1 MIQNVSLYL
10 IVEEYM
16 HINKNIAIIAAIVCL
31 SMVTACFEKV
41 PVKELSL
48 AKNAITEAESVK
60 ADYYAKDEYAVAKDL
75 LLKAHDNVKNEEYD
89 KAKQNAIESQKKAKE
104 AYDKALPLLAKDTL
118 DIATQSLKAADDA
131 YASVLAKEDYAKASE
146 MLQEANKQ
154 YESKNYLAAYKAALD
169 ADMYAKNARNV
180 AMNQKETLADSIKEV
195 NIVIAQAEGYGAA
208 QYAPEKLALAKE
220 HSAIARTAYDAGELK
235 KGFSA
240 IEVAKLNA
248 DDAYFAALKATAAKK
263 IEDAQ
268 SAIEAAKGTE
278 AAKTSPNDI
287 KAAEE
292 SLAQAKSLFNDAKYK
307 ESMIASG
314 QAISIAQGVSSK
326 KAIAVTPVIEQGK
339 EGVVVKEEQKEAIQK
354 KVEEETEY
362 TIYKVK
368 YNPAKRDCLWR
379 IAEKFY
385 SDGFK
390 WNIIYDANRDI
401 VKNPHLI
408 KPGWMLKIPKGA
420 TKLQEPSKKD
430 DANQAIRKEDEPPST
445 ELKMK
450 TE

>member
-1 MIQNVSLYL
+1 
-10 IVEEYM
+10 M
-16 HINKNIAIIAAIVCL
+16 HVNKNIAVIAVIVCL

-60 ADYYAKDEYAVAKDL
+60 ADYYAKDEYAQAKDL

-89 KAKQNAIESQKKAKE
+89 KAKQNAIDSQKKARE
-104 AYDKALPLLAKDTL
+104 AYNKALPLLAKDTR

-131 YASVLAKEDYAKASE
+131 YASVLAKDDYVKASD
-146 MLQEANKQ
+146 MLQEANRQ
-154 YESKNYLAAYKAALD
+154 YENKNYLVSYKVALE
-169 ADMYAKNARNV
+169 ADIYAKNARNV

-195 NIVIAQAEGYGAA
+195 NIVIEQAEGYGAA
-208 QYAPEKLALAKE
+208 QYAPEKLALAQE
-220 HSAIARTAYDAGELK
+220 YSATARAAYDAGQLK

-248 DDAYFAALKATAAKK
+248 DDAYFTALKATAAKK
-263 IEDAQ
+263 IEEAQ
-268 SAIEAAKGTE
+268 AAINTAKGSE

-292 SLAQAKSLFNDAKYK
+292 SLEQAKSLFTDAKYK
-307 ESMIASG
+307 ESMIACG

-326 KAIAVTPVIEQGK
+326 KAVAVTPVIEQGNQ
-339 EGVVVKEEQKEAIQK
+339 GVVIKEDQNEAIQK
-354 KVEEETEY
+354 KVDEETEY
-362 TIYKVK
+362 MIYKVK
-368 YNPAKRDCLWR
+368 YTPAKRDCLWR

-385 SDGFK
+385 NDGFK
-390 WNIIYDANRDI
+390 WKLIYDANRDK
-401 VKNPHLI
+401 VKNPDLI
-408 KPGWMLKIPKGA
+408 KPGWTLKIPKAA
-420 TKLQEPSKKD
+420 TKVTQPTKDENKETVIQE
-430 DANQAIRKEDEPPST
+430 NEPPAT

>member
-1 MIQNVSLYL
+1 
-10 IVEEYM
+10 M
-16 HINKNIAIIAAIVCL
+16 HINKNIVVMAVIVCL

-118 DIATQSLKAADDA
+118 DIATQSLKTADDA

-154 YESKNYLAAYKAALD
+154 YENKNYLATYKAALD

-248 DDAYFAALKATAAKK
+248 DDAYFTSLKATASKK
-263 IEDAQ
+263 IEEAQ
-268 SAIEAAKGTE
+268 TAIEAVKGSE

-326 KAIAVTPVIEQGK
+326 KAVAIAPVIEPT
-339 EGVVVKEEQKEAIQK
+339 VKEEPEKVQQQAVVEKKGEEKSIEKEALQK
-354 KVEEETEY
+354 KVEEQTEY
-362 TIYKVK
+362 TFYKVK

>member
-1 MIQNVSLYL
+1 MI
-10 IVEEYM
+10 
-16 HINKNIAIIAAIVCL
+16 
-31 SMVTACFEKV
+31 TACFEKV

-60 ADYYAKDEYAVAKDL
+60 ADYYAKDEYTAAKDL

-89 KAKQNAIESQKKAKE
+89 KAKQNAQESQKKAKE

-131 YASVLAKEDYAKASE
+131 YASVLAKEDYTKAAD

-154 YESKNYLAAYKAALD
+154 YENKNYLAAYKAALD
-169 ADMYAKNARNV
+169 ADLYAKNARNV

-195 NIVIAQAEGYGAA
+195 NIVIAQAESYGAA

-220 HSAIARTAYDAGELK
+220 HSQIARSAYEAGELK

-248 DDAYFAALKATAAKK
+248 DDAYFTSLKATAAKK
-263 IEDAQ
+263 IEEAQAAIDAAKG
-268 SAIEAAKGTE
+268 SEAAKL
-278 AAKTSPNDI
+278 SPNDI

-292 SLAQAKSLFNDAKYK
+292 SLAQAKSLFNDGKYK

-314 QAISIAQGVSSK
+314 QAINIAQGVSSK
-326 KAIAVTPVIEQGK
+326 KAVAVAPIVEQQGK
-339 EGVVVKEEQKEAIQK
+339 EGVAVKEEQKEAIQK

-362 TIYKVK
+362 TLYKVK

-385 SDGFK
+385 NDGFK
-390 WNIIYDANRDI
+390 WKVIYDANRDI
-401 VKNPHLI
+401 VKNPDLI
-408 KPGWMLKIPKGA
+408 KPGWILKIPKAA
-420 TKLQEPSKKD
+420 TKLTQPVNPVKEKNT
-430 DANQAIRKEDEPPST
+430 DAIKENEPPAT

>member
-1 MIQNVSLYL
+1 MK
-10 IVEEYM
+10 
-16 HINKNIAIIAAIVCL
+16 INKIIAVVLVIGVAML
-31 SMVTACFEKV
+31 TACFEKV

-48 AKNAITEAESVK
+48 AKNAISEAESVK
-60 ADYYAKDEYAVAKDL
+60 ADYYAKDEYLLSKDL

-89 KAKQNAIESQKKAKE
+89 KAKQNALDSQKKAKE

-118 DIATQSLKAADDA
+118 DVATQSLQAADDA
-131 YASVLAKEDYAKASE
+131 YAAVLAKEDYAKAND
-146 MLQEANKQ
+146 MLQEAGKQ
-154 YESKNYLAAYKAALD
+154 YENKNYLATYKAALD

-195 NIVIAQAEGYGAA
+195 NIVIAQAESYGAT

-220 HSAIARTAYDAGELK
+220 HSQVARMAYETGELK

-240 IEVAKLNA
+240 VEVAKLNA
-248 DDAYFAALKATAAKK
+248 DDAYFISLKATAAKK
-263 IEDAQ
+263 IEEAQ
-268 SAIEAAKGTE
+268 TAIQTAKGSQ
-278 AAKTSPNDI
+278 AAQLSSSDI

-292 SLAQAKSLFNDAKYK
+292 SLEQAKTLFNDAKYK
-307 ESMIASG
+307 ESMIAAG

-326 KAIAVTPVIEQGK
+326 KAVAIAPVIEQQAK
-339 EGVVVKEEQKEAIQK
+339 ETAVVKEEPKEALQK
-354 KVEEETEY
+354 KVEEETDY
-362 TIYKVK
+362 TLYKVK

-385 SDGFK
+385 NDGFK
-390 WNIIYDANRDI
+390 WKVIFETNRDI
-401 VKNPHLI
+401 VKNPDLI
-408 KPGWMLKIPKGA
+408 KPGWMLKIPKTA
-420 TKLQEPSKKD
+420 TKITQPVKPVKD
-430 DANQAIRKEDEPPST
+430 EGKQAVIKEKEPPAT

>member
-1 MIQNVSLYL
+1 
-10 IVEEYM
+10 M
-16 HINKNIAIIAAIVCL
+16 HINKNVAVLAAIVCL
-31 SMVTACFEKV
+31 SMITACFEKV

-60 ADYYAKDEYAVAKDL
+60 ADYYAKDEYTAAKDL

-89 KAKQNAIESQKKAKE
+89 KAKQNAQESQKKAKE

-131 YASVLAKEDYAKASE
+131 YASVLAKEDYTKAAD

-154 YESKNYLAAYKAALD
+154 YENKNYLAAYKAALD
-169 ADMYAKNARNV
+169 ADLYAKNARNV

-195 NIVIAQAEGYGAA
+195 NIVIAQAESYGAA

-220 HSAIARTAYDAGELK
+220 HSQIARSAYEAGELK

-248 DDAYFAALKATAAKK
+248 DDAYFVSLKATAAKK
-263 IEDAQ
+263 IEEAQAAIDAAKG
-268 SAIEAAKGTE
+268 SEAAKL
-278 AAKTSPNDI
+278 SPNDI

-292 SLAQAKSLFNDAKYK
+292 SLVQAKSLFNDGKYK

-314 QAISIAQGVSSK
+314 QAINIAQGVSSK
-326 KAIAVTPVIEQGK
+326 KAVAVAPIVEQQGK
-339 EGVVVKEEQKEAIQK
+339 EGVAVKKEGAVKEEEKEAIQK

-362 TIYKVK
+362 TLYKVK

-385 SDGFK
+385 NDGFK
-390 WNIIYDANRDI
+390 WKVIYDANRDI
-401 VKNPHLI
+401 VKNPDLI
-408 KPGWMLKIPKGA
+408 KPGWILKIPKAA
-420 TKLQEPSKKD
+420 TKLTQPVNPVKEKNT
-430 DANQAIRKEDEPPST
+430 DAIKENEPPAT

>member
-1 MIQNVSLYL
+1 
-10 IVEEYM
+10 M
-16 HINKNIAIIAAIVCL
+16 HINKNVAVLAAIVCL
-31 SMVTACFEKV
+31 SMITACFEKV

-60 ADYYAKDEYAVAKDL
+60 ADYYAKDEYTAAKDL

-89 KAKQNAIESQKKAKE
+89 KAKQNAQESQKKAKE

-131 YASVLAKEDYAKASE
+131 YASVLAKEDYAKAGD

-154 YESKNYLAAYKAALD
+154 YENKNYLAAYKAALD
-169 ADMYAKNARNV
+169 ADLYAKNARNV

-195 NIVIAQAEGYGAA
+195 NIVIAQAESYGAA

-220 HSAIARTAYDAGELK
+220 HSQIARSAYEAGELK

-248 DDAYFAALKATAAKK
+248 DDAYFVSLKATAAKK
-263 IEDAQ
+263 IEEAQAAIDAAKG
-268 SAIEAAKGTE
+268 SEAAKL
-278 AAKTSPNDI
+278 SPNDI

-292 SLAQAKSLFNDAKYK
+292 SLAQAKSLFNDGKYK

-314 QAISIAQGVSSK
+314 QAITIAQGVSSK
-326 KAIAVTPVIEQGK
+326 KAVAVAPIVEQQGK
-339 EGVVVKEEQKEAIQK
+339 EGVAVKEEQKEAIQK

-362 TIYKVK
+362 TLYKVK

-385 SDGFK
+385 NDGFK
-390 WNIIYDANRDI
+390 WKVIYDANRDI
-401 VKNPHLI
+401 VKNPDLI
-408 KPGWMLKIPKGA
+408 KPGWILKIPKAA
-420 TKLQEPSKKD
+420 TKLTQPVNPVKEKNT
-430 DANQAIRKEDEPPST
+430 DAIKENEPPAT

>member
-1 MIQNVSLYL
+1 
-10 IVEEYM
+10 M
-16 HINKNIAIIAAIVCL
+16 HINKNVAVLAAIVCL
-31 SMVTACFEKV
+31 SMITACFEKV

-60 ADYYAKDEYAVAKDL
+60 ADYYAKDEYTAAKDL

-118 DIATQSLKAADDA
+118 DIATQSLKAADDT
-131 YASVLAKEDYAKASE
+131 YASVLAKEDYAKAGD

-154 YESKNYLAAYKAALD
+154 YENKNYLAAYKAALD
-169 ADMYAKNARNV
+169 ADLYAKNARNV

-195 NIVIAQAEGYGAA
+195 NIVIAQAESYGAA

-220 HSAIARTAYDAGELK
+220 HSQIARSAYEAGELK

-248 DDAYFAALKATAAKK
+248 DDAYFVSLKATAAKK
-263 IEDAQ
+263 IEEAQAAIDAAKG
-268 SAIEAAKGTE
+268 SEAAKL
-278 AAKTSPNDI
+278 SPNDI

-292 SLAQAKSLFNDAKYK
+292 SLAQAKSLFNDGKYK

-314 QAISIAQGVSSK
+314 QAINIAQGVSSK
-326 KAIAVTPVIEQGK
+326 KAVAVAPIVEQQGK
-339 EGVVVKEEQKEAIQK
+339 EGVAIKEEQKEAIQK

-362 TIYKVK
+362 TLYKVK

-385 SDGFK
+385 NDGFK
-390 WNIIYDANRDI
+390 WNVIYDANRDK
-401 VKNPHLI
+401 VKNPDLI
-408 KPGWMLKIPKGA
+408 KPGWILKIPKAA
-420 TKLQEPSKKD
+420 TKLTQPVNPVKEE
-430 DANQAIRKEDEPPST
+430 NTEAIKENEPPAT

>member
-1 MIQNVSLYL
+1 
-10 IVEEYM
+10 M
-16 HINKNIAIIAAIVCL
+16 HINKNVAVLAAIVCL
-31 SMVTACFEKV
+31 SMITACFEKV

-60 ADYYAKDEYAVAKDL
+60 ADYYAKDEYTAAKDL

-89 KAKQNAIESQKKAKE
+89 KAKQNAQESQKKAKE

-131 YASVLAKEDYAKASE
+131 YASVLAKEDYAKAGD

-154 YESKNYLAAYKAALD
+154 YENKNYLAAYKAALD
-169 ADMYAKNARNV
+169 ADLYAKNARNV

-195 NIVIAQAEGYGAA
+195 NIVIAQAESYGAA

-220 HSAIARTAYDAGELK
+220 HSQIAHSAYEAGELK

-248 DDAYFAALKATAAKK
+248 DDAYFISLKATAAKK
-263 IEDAQ
+263 IEEAQAAIDAAKG
-268 SAIEAAKGTE
+268 SEAAKL
-278 AAKTSPNDI
+278 SPNDI

-292 SLAQAKSLFNDAKYK
+292 SLAQAKSLFNDGKYK

-314 QAISIAQGVSSK
+314 QAITIAQGVSSK
-326 KAIAVTPVIEQGK
+326 KAVAVAPIVEQQGK
-339 EGVVVKEEQKEAIQK
+339 EGVAVKEEQKEAIQK

-362 TIYKVK
+362 TLYKVK

-385 SDGFK
+385 NDGFK
-390 WNIIYDANRDI
+390 WKVIYDANRDT
-401 VKNPHLI
+401 VKNPDLI
-408 KPGWMLKIPKGA
+408 KPGWILKIPKAA
-420 TKLQEPSKKD
+420 TNLTQPVNPVKEE
-430 DANQAIRKEDEPPST
+430 NTEAIKENEPPAT

>member
-1 MIQNVSLYL
+1 
-10 IVEEYM
+10 M
-16 HINKNIAIIAAIVCL
+16 HVNKNVVVLAVVVCL
-31 SMVTACFEKV
+31 SMITACFEKV

-60 ADYYAKDEYAVAKDL
+60 ADHYAKDEYTAAKDL

-89 KAKQNAIESQKKAKE
+89 KAKQNAIDSQKKAKE

-118 DIATQSLKAADDA
+118 DIAAQSLQAADDA
-131 YASVLAKEDYAKASE
+131 YASVLAKEDYAKASD

-154 YESKNYLAAYKAALD
+154 YENKNYLAAYKAALD
-169 ADMYAKNARNV
+169 ADVYAKNARNV

-220 HSAIARTAYDAGELK
+220 HSQVARSAYDAGELK

-240 IEVAKLNA
+240 IEVAELNA
-248 DDAYFAALKATAAKK
+248 DDAYFVSLKATAARK
-263 IEDAQ
+263 IEEAQAAIDAAKG
-268 SAIEAAKGTE
+268 SEAAKL
-278 AAKTSPNDI
+278 SPNDI

-326 KAIAVTPVIEQGK
+326 KAVAVAPVPVTEEQGK
-339 EGVVVKEEQKEAIQK
+339 EGVGVKEEQKEAIQK

-362 TIYKVK
+362 TLYKVK

-385 SDGFK
+385 NDGFK
-390 WNIIYDANRDI
+390 WKVIYEANRDK
-401 VKNPHLI
+401 VKNPNLI
-408 KPGWMLKIPKGA
+408 KPGWTLKIPKAA
-420 TKLQEPSKKD
+420 TKLTQPVQEENKE
-430 DANQAIRKEDEPPST
+430 AIKEDEPPAT

>member
-1 MIQNVSLYL
+1 
-10 IVEEYM
+10 M
-16 HINKNIAIIAAIVCL
+16 HINKNVAVLAAIVCL
-31 SMVTACFEKV
+31 SMITACFEKV

-60 ADYYAKDEYAVAKDL
+60 ADYYAKDEYTAAKDL

-89 KAKQNAIESQKKAKE
+89 KAKQNAQESQKKAKE

-131 YASVLAKEDYAKASE
+131 YASVLAKEDYAKAGD

-154 YESKNYLAAYKAALD
+154 YENKNYLAAYKAALD
-169 ADMYAKNARNV
+169 ADLYAKNARNV

-195 NIVIAQAEGYGAA
+195 NIVIAQAESYGAA

-220 HSAIARTAYDAGELK
+220 HSQIARSAYEAGELK

-248 DDAYFAALKATAAKK
+248 DDAYFISLKATAAKK
-263 IEDAQ
+263 IEEAQAAIDAAKG
-268 SAIEAAKGTE
+268 SEAAKL
-278 AAKTSPNDI
+278 SPNDI

-292 SLAQAKSLFNDAKYK
+292 SLVQAKSLFNDGKYK

-314 QAISIAQGVSSK
+314 QAINIAQGVSSK
-326 KAIAVTPVIEQGK
+326 KAVAVAPIVEQQGK
-339 EGVVVKEEQKEAIQK
+339 EGVAVKEEQKEAIQK

-362 TIYKVK
+362 TLYKVK

-385 SDGFK
+385 NDGFK
-390 WNIIYDANRDI
+390 WNVIYDANRDK
-401 VKNPHLI
+401 VKNPNLI
-408 KPGWMLKIPKGA
+408 KPGWILKIPKAA
-420 TKLQEPSKKD
+420 TKLTQPVNPVKEE
-430 DANQAIRKEDEPPST
+430 NTEAIKENEPPAT

>member
-1 MIQNVSLYL
+1 
-10 IVEEYM
+10 M
-16 HINKNIAIIAAIVCL
+16 HINKKIAVIAVIVCL

-60 ADYYAKDEYAVAKDL
+60 ADYYAKDEYVQAKDL

-118 DIATQSLKAADDA
+118 DIATQSLQAADDA
-131 YASVLAKEDYAKASE
+131 YAQVLAKEDYAKASD

-154 YESKNYLAAYKAALD
+154 YENKNYMVAYKTALD

-208 QYAPEKLALAKE
+208 QYAPEKLSLAKE

-248 DDAYFAALKATAAKK
+248 DDAYFASLKATAAKK
-263 IEDAQ
+263 IEEAQ
-268 SAIEAAKGTE
+268 AAINAAKGSD

-292 SLAQAKSLFNDAKYK
+292 SLQQAKSLFNDAKYK

-326 KAIAVTPVIEQGK
+326 KTVAVTPVIEQGT
-339 EGVVVKEEQKEAIQK
+339 ESVVAKEEQKEAIQK

-362 TIYKVK
+362 TLYKVV

-385 SDGFK
+385 NDGFK
-390 WNIIYDANRDI
+390 WKVIYDANRDK
-401 VKNPHLI
+401 VKNPDLI
-408 KPGWMLKIPKGA
+408 KPGWTLKIPKAA
-420 TKLQEPSKKD
+420 TKVTQPVKEENKE
-430 DANQAIRKEDEPPST
+430 AAIKENEPPAT

>member
-1 MIQNVSLYL
+1 
-10 IVEEYM
+10 M
-16 HINKNIAIIAAIVCL
+16 HVNKNVVVLAVVVCL
-31 SMVTACFEKV
+31 SMITACFEKV

-60 ADYYAKDEYAVAKDL
+60 ADHYAKDEYTAAKDL

-89 KAKQNAIESQKKAKE
+89 KAKQNAIDSQKKAKE

-118 DIATQSLKAADDA
+118 DIAAQSLQAADDA
-131 YASVLAKEDYAKASE
+131 YASVLAKEDYAKASD

-154 YESKNYLAAYKAALD
+154 YENKNYLAAYKAALD
-169 ADMYAKNARNV
+169 ADVYAKNARNV

-220 HSAIARTAYDAGELK
+220 HSQVARSAYDAGELK

-248 DDAYFAALKATAAKK
+248 DDAYFVSLKATAARK
-263 IEDAQ
+263 IEEAQAAIDAAKG
-268 SAIEAAKGTE
+268 SEAAKL
-278 AAKTSPNDI
+278 SPNDI

-326 KAIAVTPVIEQGK
+326 KAVAVAPVPVTEEQGK
-339 EGVVVKEEQKEAIQK
+339 EGVGVKEEQKEAIQK

-362 TIYKVK
+362 TLYKVK

-385 SDGFK
+385 NDGFK
-390 WNIIYDANRDI
+390 WKVIYEANRDK
-401 VKNPHLI
+401 VKNPNLI
-408 KPGWMLKIPKGA
+408 KPGWTLKIPKAA
-420 TKLQEPSKKD
+420 TKLTQPVQEENKE
-430 DANQAIRKEDEPPST
+430 AIKEDEPPAT

>member
-1 MIQNVSLYL
+1 
-10 IVEEYM
+10 M
-16 HINKNIAIIAAIVCL
+16 HINKNVAVLAAIVCL
-31 SMVTACFEKV
+31 SMITACFEKV

-60 ADYYAKDEYAVAKDL
+60 ADYYAKDEYTAAKDL

-89 KAKQNAIESQKKAKE
+89 KAKQNAQESQKKAKE

-131 YASVLAKEDYAKASE
+131 YASVLAKEDYAKAGD

-154 YESKNYLAAYKAALD
+154 YENKNYLAAYKAALD
-169 ADMYAKNARNV
+169 ADLYAKNARNV

-195 NIVIAQAEGYGAA
+195 NIVIAQAESYGAA

-220 HSAIARTAYDAGELK
+220 HSQIARSAYEAGELK

-248 DDAYFAALKATAAKK
+248 DDAYFISLKATAAKK
-263 IEDAQ
+263 IEEAQAAIDAAKG
-268 SAIEAAKGTE
+268 SEAAKL
-278 AAKTSPNDI
+278 SPNDI

-292 SLAQAKSLFNDAKYK
+292 SLVQAKSLFNDGKYK

-314 QAISIAQGVSSK
+314 QAINIAQGVSSK
-326 KAIAVTPVIEQGK
+326 KAVAVAPIVEQQGK
-339 EGVVVKEEQKEAIQK
+339 EGVAVKEEQKEAIQK

-362 TIYKVK
+362 TLYKVK

-385 SDGFK
+385 NDGFK
-390 WNIIYDANRDI
+390 WNVIYDANRDK
-401 VKNPHLI
+401 VKNPDLI
-408 KPGWMLKIPKGA
+408 KPGWILKIPKAA
-420 TKLQEPSKKD
+420 TKLTQPVNPVKEE
-430 DANQAIRKEDEPPST
+430 NTEAIKENEPPAT

>member
-1 MIQNVSLYL
+1 
-10 IVEEYM
+10 M
-16 HINKNIAIIAAIVCL
+16 HINKNVAVLAAIVCL
-31 SMVTACFEKV
+31 SMITACFEKV

-60 ADYYAKDEYAVAKDL
+60 ADYYAKDEYTAAKDL

-89 KAKQNAIESQKKAKE
+89 KAKQNAQESQKKAKE

-131 YASVLAKEDYAKASE
+131 YASVLAKEDYTKAAD

-154 YESKNYLAAYKAALD
+154 YENKNYLAAYKAALD
-169 ADMYAKNARNV
+169 ADLYAKNARNV

-195 NIVIAQAEGYGAA
+195 NIVIAQAESYGAA

-220 HSAIARTAYDAGELK
+220 HSQIARSAYEAGELK

-248 DDAYFAALKATAAKK
+248 DDAYFVSLKATAAKK
-263 IEDAQ
+263 IEEAQAAIDAAKG
-268 SAIEAAKGTE
+268 SEAAKL
-278 AAKTSPNDI
+278 SPNDI

-292 SLAQAKSLFNDAKYK
+292 SLAQAKSLFNDGKYK

-314 QAISIAQGVSSK
+314 QAINIAQGVSSK
-326 KAIAVTPVIEQGK
+326 KAVAVAPIVEQQGK
-339 EGVVVKEEQKEAIQK
+339 EGVAVKKEGAVKEEEKEAIQK

-362 TIYKVK
+362 TLYKVK

-385 SDGFK
+385 NDGFK
-390 WNIIYDANRDI
+390 WKVIYDANRDI
-401 VKNPHLI
+401 VKNPDLI
-408 KPGWMLKIPKGA
+408 KPGWILKIPKAA
-420 TKLQEPSKKD
+420 TKLTQPVNPVKEKNT
-430 DANQAIRKEDEPPST
+430 DAIKENEPPAT

>member
-1 MIQNVSLYL
+1 
-10 IVEEYM
+10 M
-16 HINKNIAIIAAIVCL
+16 HINKNVAVLAAIVCL
-31 SMVTACFEKV
+31 SMITACFEKV

-60 ADYYAKDEYAVAKDL
+60 ADYYAKDEYTAAKDL

-89 KAKQNAIESQKKAKE
+89 KAKQNAQESQKKAKE

-131 YASVLAKEDYAKASE
+131 YASVLAKEDYTKAAD

-154 YESKNYLAAYKAALD
+154 YENKNYLAAYKAALD
-169 ADMYAKNARNV
+169 ADLYAKNARNV

-195 NIVIAQAEGYGAA
+195 NIVIAQAESYGAA

-220 HSAIARTAYDAGELK
+220 HSQIARSAYEAGELK

-248 DDAYFAALKATAAKK
+248 DDAYFTSLKATAAKK
-263 IEDAQ
+263 IEEAQAAIDAAKG
-268 SAIEAAKGTE
+268 SEAAKL
-278 AAKTSPNDI
+278 SPNDI

-292 SLAQAKSLFNDAKYK
+292 SLVQAKSLFNDGKYK

-314 QAISIAQGVSSK
+314 QAINIAQGVSSK
-326 KAIAVTPVIEQGK
+326 KAVAVAPIVEQQGK
-339 EGVVVKEEQKEAIQK
+339 EGVAVKEEQKEAIQK

-362 TIYKVK
+362 TLYKVK

-385 SDGFK
+385 NDGFK
-390 WNIIYDANRDI
+390 WKVIYDANRDI
-401 VKNPHLI
+401 VKNPNLI
-408 KPGWMLKIPKGA
+408 KPGWILKIPKAA
-420 TKLQEPSKKD
+420 TKLTQPVKEE
-430 DANQAIRKEDEPPST
+430 NTEAIKENEPPAT

>member
-1 MIQNVSLYL
+1 
-10 IVEEYM
+10 M
-16 HINKNIAIIAAIVCL
+16 HVNKNFAVIAVIVCL

-60 ADYYAKDEYAVAKDL
+60 ADYYAKDEYAQAKDL

-89 KAKQNAIESQKKAKE
+89 KAKQNAIDSQEKARE
-104 AYDKALPLLAKDTL
+104 AYNKALPLLAKDTL

-131 YASVLAKEDYAKASE
+131 YASVLAKEDYVKASD

-154 YESKNYLAAYKAALD
+154 YENKNYLATYKAALE
-169 ADMYAKNARNV
+169 ADMCAKNARNV

-195 NIVIAQAEGYGAA
+195 NIVIAQAESYGAA
-208 QYAPEKLALAKE
+208 QYAPEKLAVAQE
-220 HSAIARTAYDAGELK
+220 YSATARTAYDAGQLK
-235 KGFSA
+235 EGFSA

-248 DDAYFAALKATAAKK
+248 DDAYFTALKATAAKK
-263 IEDAQ
+263 IEEAQ
-268 SAIEAAKGTE
+268 AAINTAKGSE

-292 SLAQAKSLFNDAKYK
+292 SLAQAKSLFTDAKYK

-326 KAIAVTPVIEQGK
+326 KAVAVTPVIEQSSQ
-339 EGVVVKEEQKEAIQK
+339 GVVVKEDQKEAIQK
-354 KVEEETEY
+354 KVDEETEY
-362 TIYKVK
+362 IIYKVK
-368 YNPAKRDCLWR
+368 YTPAKRDCLWR

-385 SDGFK
+385 NDGFK
-390 WNIIYDANRDI
+390 WKLIYDANRDK
-401 VKNPHLI
+401 VKNPDLI
-408 KPGWMLKIPKGA
+408 KPGWMLKIPKAA
-420 TKLQEPSKKD
+420 TKVTQPV
-430 DANQAIRKEDEPPST
+430 EDENKETVIKENEPPAT

>member
-1 MIQNVSLYL
+1 
-10 IVEEYM
+10 M
-16 HINKNIAIIAAIVCL
+16 HINKNVAVVVAIVCL
-31 SMVTACFEKV
+31 SMITACFEKV

-60 ADYYAKDEYAVAKDL
+60 ADYYAKDEYTAAKDL

-89 KAKQNAIESQKKAKE
+89 KAKQNAQESQKKAKE

-118 DIATQSLKAADDA
+118 DIATQSLQSADDA
-131 YASVLAKEDYAKASE
+131 YASVLAKEDYAKAGD

-154 YESKNYLAAYKAALD
+154 YENKNYLAAYKAALD
-169 ADMYAKNARNV
+169 ADLYAKNARNV

-195 NIVIAQAEGYGAA
+195 NIVIAQAESYGAA

-220 HSAIARTAYDAGELK
+220 HSQIARSAYEAGELK

-248 DDAYFAALKATAAKK
+248 DDAYFVSLKATAAKK
-263 IEDAQ
+263 IEEAQAAIDAAKG
-268 SAIEAAKGTE
+268 SEAAKL
-278 AAKTSPNDI
+278 SPNDI

-292 SLAQAKSLFNDAKYK
+292 SLAQAKSLFNDGKYK

-314 QAISIAQGVSSK
+314 QAITIAQGVSSK
-326 KAIAVTPVIEQGK
+326 KAVAVAPIIEQQGK
-339 EGVVVKEEQKEAIQK
+339 EGVAVKEEQKEAIQK

-362 TIYKVK
+362 TLYKVK

-385 SDGFK
+385 NDGFK
-390 WNIIYDANRDI
+390 WKVIYDANRDK
-401 VKNPHLI
+401 VKNPDLI
-408 KPGWMLKIPKGA
+408 KPGWTLKIPKAA
-420 TKLQEPSKKD
+420 TKLTQTVKEENKE
-430 DANQAIRKEDEPPST
+430 AIKENEPPAT

>member
-1 MIQNVSLYL
+1 
-10 IVEEYM
+10 M
-16 HINKNIAIIAAIVCL
+16 HINKNVAVLAAIVCL
-31 SMVTACFEKV
+31 SMITACFEKV

-60 ADYYAKDEYAVAKDL
+60 ADYYAKDEYTAAKDL

-89 KAKQNAIESQKKAKE
+89 KAKQNAQESQKKAKE

-131 YASVLAKEDYAKASE
+131 YASVLAKEDYTKAAD

-154 YESKNYLAAYKAALD
+154 YENKNYLAAYKAALD
-169 ADMYAKNARNV
+169 ADLYAKNARNV

-195 NIVIAQAEGYGAA
+195 NIVIAQAESYGAA

-220 HSAIARTAYDAGELK
+220 HSQIARSAYEAGELK

-248 DDAYFAALKATAAKK
+248 DDAYFTSLKATAAKK
-263 IEDAQ
+263 IEEAQAAIDAAKG
-268 SAIEAAKGTE
+268 SEAAKL
-278 AAKTSPNDI
+278 SPNDI

-292 SLAQAKSLFNDAKYK
+292 SLAQAKSLFNDGKYK

-314 QAISIAQGVSSK
+314 QAINIAQGVSSK
-326 KAIAVTPVIEQGK
+326 KAVAVAPIVEQQGK
-339 EGVVVKEEQKEAIQK
+339 EGVAVKKEGAVKEEEKEAIQK

-362 TIYKVK
+362 TLYKVK

-385 SDGFK
+385 NDGFK
-390 WNIIYDANRDI
+390 WKVIYDANRDI
-401 VKNPHLI
+401 VKNPDLI
-408 KPGWMLKIPKGA
+408 KPGWILKIPKAA
-420 TKLQEPSKKD
+420 TKLTQPVNPVKEKNT
-430 DANQAIRKEDEPPST
+430 DAIKENEPPAT

>member
-1 MIQNVSLYL
+1 
-10 IVEEYM
+10 M
-16 HINKNIAIIAAIVCL
+16 HINKNVAVLAAIVCL
-31 SMVTACFEKV
+31 SMITACFEKV

-60 ADYYAKDEYAVAKDL
+60 ADYYAKDEYTAAKDL

-89 KAKQNAIESQKKAKE
+89 KAKQNAQESQKKAKE

-131 YASVLAKEDYAKASE
+131 YASVLAKEDYTKAAD

-154 YESKNYLAAYKAALD
+154 YENKNYLAAYKAALD
-169 ADMYAKNARNV
+169 ADLYAKNARNV

-195 NIVIAQAEGYGAA
+195 NIVIAQAESYGAA

-220 HSAIARTAYDAGELK
+220 HSQIARSAYEAGELK

-248 DDAYFAALKATAAKK
+248 DDAYFTSLKATAAKK
-263 IEDAQ
+263 IEEAQAAIDAAKG
-268 SAIEAAKGTE
+268 SEAAKL
-278 AAKTSPNDI
+278 SPNDI

-292 SLAQAKSLFNDAKYK
+292 SLVQAKSLFNDGKYK

-314 QAISIAQGVSSK
+314 QAINIAQGVSSK
-326 KAIAVTPVIEQGK
+326 KAVAVAPIVEQQGK
-339 EGVVVKEEQKEAIQK
+339 EGVAVKEEQKEAIQK

-362 TIYKVK
+362 TLYKVK

-385 SDGFK
+385 NDGFK
-390 WNIIYDANRDI
+390 WKVIYDANRDI
-401 VKNPHLI
+401 VKNPDLI
-408 KPGWMLKIPKGA
+408 KPGWILKIPKAA
-420 TKLQEPSKKD
+420 TKLTQPVNPVKEKNT
-430 DANQAIRKEDEPPST
+430 DAIKENEPPAT

>member
-1 MIQNVSLYL
+1 
-10 IVEEYM
+10 M
-16 HINKNIAIIAAIVCL
+16 HINKNVAVLAAIVCL
-31 SMVTACFEKV
+31 SMITACFEKV

-60 ADYYAKDEYAVAKDL
+60 ADYYAKDEYTAAKDL

-89 KAKQNAIESQKKAKE
+89 KAKQNAQESQKKAKE

-131 YASVLAKEDYAKASE
+131 YASVLAKEDYTKAAD

-154 YESKNYLAAYKAALD
+154 YENKNYLAAYKAALD
-169 ADMYAKNARNV
+169 ADLYAKNARNV

-195 NIVIAQAEGYGAA
+195 NIVIAQAESYGAA

-220 HSAIARTAYDAGELK
+220 HSQIARSAYEAGELK

-248 DDAYFAALKATAAKK
+248 DDAYFVSLKATAAKK
-263 IEDAQ
+263 IEEAQAAIDAAKG
-268 SAIEAAKGTE
+268 SEAAKL
-278 AAKTSPNDI
+278 SPNDI

-292 SLAQAKSLFNDAKYK
+292 SLAQAKSLFNDGKYK

-314 QAISIAQGVSSK
+314 QAINIAQGVSSK
-326 KAIAVTPVIEQGK
+326 KAVAVAPIVEQQGK
-339 EGVVVKEEQKEAIQK
+339 EGVAVKKEGAVKEEEKEAIQK

-362 TIYKVK
+362 TLYKVK

-385 SDGFK
+385 NDGFK
-390 WNIIYDANRDI
+390 WKVIYDANRDI
-401 VKNPHLI
+401 VKNPNLI
-408 KPGWMLKIPKGA
+408 KPGWILKIPKAA
-420 TKLQEPSKKD
+420 TKLTQPVNPVKEKNT
-430 DANQAIRKEDEPPST
+430 DAIKENEPPAT

>member
-1 MIQNVSLYL
+1 
-10 IVEEYM
+10 M
-16 HINKNIAIIAAIVCL
+16 HINKNVAVVVAIVCL
-31 SMVTACFEKV
+31 SMITACFEKV

-60 ADYYAKDEYAVAKDL
+60 ADYYAKDEYTAAKDL

-89 KAKQNAIESQKKAKE
+89 KAKQNAQESQKKAKE

-118 DIATQSLKAADDA
+118 DIATQSLQSADDA
-131 YASVLAKEDYAKASE
+131 YASVLAKEDYAKAGD

-154 YESKNYLAAYKAALD
+154 YENKNYLAAYKAALD
-169 ADMYAKNARNV
+169 ADLYAKNARNV

-195 NIVIAQAEGYGAA
+195 NIVIAQAESYGAA

-220 HSAIARTAYDAGELK
+220 HSQIARSAYEAGELK

-248 DDAYFAALKATAAKK
+248 DDAYFVSLKATAAKK
-263 IEDAQ
+263 IEEAQ
-268 SAIEAAKGTE
+268 AAIDSAKGSEAAKL
-278 AAKTSPNDI
+278 SPNDI

-292 SLAQAKSLFNDAKYK
+292 SLAQAKSLFNDGKYK

-314 QAISIAQGVSSK
+314 QAINIAQGVSSK
-326 KAIAVTPVIEQGK
+326 KAVAVAPIIEQQGK
-339 EGVVVKEEQKEAIQK
+339 EGVAVKEEQKEAIQK

-362 TIYKVK
+362 TLYKVK

-385 SDGFK
+385 NDGFK
-390 WNIIYDANRDI
+390 WKVIYDANRDK
-401 VKNPHLI
+401 VKNPDLI
-408 KPGWMLKIPKGA
+408 KPGWILKIPKAA
-420 TKLQEPSKKD
+420 TKLTQPVNPVKEE
-430 DANQAIRKEDEPPST
+430 NTEAIKENEPPAT

>member
-1 MIQNVSLYL
+1 
-10 IVEEYM
+10 M
-16 HINKNIAIIAAIVCL
+16 HINKNVAVLAAIVCL
-31 SMVTACFEKV
+31 SMITACFEKV

-60 ADYYAKDEYAVAKDL
+60 ADYYAKDEYTAAKDL

-89 KAKQNAIESQKKAKE
+89 KAKQNAQESQKKAKE

-131 YASVLAKEDYAKASE
+131 YASVLAKEDYTKAAD

-154 YESKNYLAAYKAALD
+154 YENKNYLAAYKAALD
-169 ADMYAKNARNV
+169 ADLYAKNARNV

-195 NIVIAQAEGYGAA
+195 NIVIAQAESYGAA

-220 HSAIARTAYDAGELK
+220 HSQIARSAYEAGELK

-248 DDAYFAALKATAAKK
+248 DDAYFVSLKATAAKK
-263 IEDAQ
+263 IEEAQAAIDAAKG
-268 SAIEAAKGTE
+268 SEAAKL
-278 AAKTSPNDI
+278 SPNDI

-292 SLAQAKSLFNDAKYK
+292 SLAQAKSLFNDGKYK

-314 QAISIAQGVSSK
+314 QAINIAQGVSSK
-326 KAIAVTPVIEQGK
+326 KAVAVAPIVEQQGK
-339 EGVVVKEEQKEAIQK
+339 EGVAVKEEQKEAIQK

-362 TIYKVK
+362 TLYKVK

-385 SDGFK
+385 NDGFK
-390 WNIIYDANRDI
+390 WKVIYDANRDI
-401 VKNPHLI
+401 VKNPDLI
-408 KPGWMLKIPKGA
+408 KPGWILKIPKAA
-420 TKLQEPSKKD
+420 TKLTQPVNPVKEKNT
-430 DANQAIRKEDEPPST
+430 DAIKENEPPAT

>member
-1 MIQNVSLYL
+1 MRIHKNVA
-10 IVEEYM
+10 V
-16 HINKNIAIIAAIVCL
+16 IAVVVWI
-31 SMVTACFEKV
+31 SMLVACFEKV

-48 AKNAITEAESVK
+48 AKNAISEAESVK
-60 ADYYAKDEYAVAKDL
+60 ADYYAKEEYVAARDL

-89 KAKQNAIESQKKAKE
+89 KAKQNAMDAQKKAKE

-118 DIATQSLKAADDA
+118 NVATESLQAADDA
-131 YASVLAKEDYAKASE
+131 YASVLAKEDYTKAAE
-146 MLQEANKQ
+146 ALNEANKQ
-154 YESKNYLAAYKAALD
+154 YENKNYLATYKAALD

-208 QYAPEKLALAKE
+208 QNAPEKLALAKE
-220 HSAIARTAYDAGELK
+220 HAQIARTAYDAGQLK

-248 DDAYFAALKATAAKK
+248 DDAYFISLKASAAKK
-263 IEDAQ
+263 IEEAQ
-268 SAIEAAKGTE
+268 AAIDAAKSSD
-278 AAKTSPNDI
+278 ASKLSPNDI

-326 KAIAVTPVIEQGK
+326 KAVVVAPVIEQSK
-339 EGVVVKEEQKEAIQK
+339 EGAVVKEKEEAKKALQK

-362 TIYKVK
+362 TLYKVK

-379 IAEKFY
+379 IAQQFY
-385 SDGFK
+385 NDGFRWK
-390 WNIIYDANRDI
+390 DIFEANRDI
-401 VKNPHLI
+401 VKNPDLI
-408 KPGWMLKIPKGA
+408 KPGWMLKIPKAA
-420 TKLQEPSKKD
+420 TKMTQSAPKTNAENKE
-430 DANQAIRKEDEPPST
+430 AAIKEDEPPAT

>member
-1 MIQNVSLYL
+1 MI
-10 IVEEYM
+10 
-16 HINKNIAIIAAIVCL
+16 
-31 SMVTACFEKV
+31 TACFEKV

-60 ADYYAKDEYAVAKDL
+60 ADYYAKDEYTAAKDL

-89 KAKQNAIESQKKAKE
+89 KAKQNAQESQKKAKE

-131 YASVLAKEDYAKASE
+131 YASVLAKEDYTKAAD

-154 YESKNYLAAYKAALD
+154 YENKNYLAAYKAALD
-169 ADMYAKNARNV
+169 ADLYAKNARNV

-195 NIVIAQAEGYGAA
+195 NIVIAQAESYGAA

-220 HSAIARTAYDAGELK
+220 HSQIARSAYEAGELK

-248 DDAYFAALKATAAKK
+248 DDAYFTSLKATAAKK
-263 IEDAQ
+263 IEEAQAAIDAAKG
-268 SAIEAAKGTE
+268 SEAAKL
-278 AAKTSPNDI
+278 SPNDI

-292 SLAQAKSLFNDAKYK
+292 SLVQAKSLFNDGKYK

-314 QAISIAQGVSSK
+314 QAINIAQGVSSK
-326 KAIAVTPVIEQGK
+326 KAVAVAPIVEQQGK
-339 EGVVVKEEQKEAIQK
+339 EGVAVKKEGAVKEEEKEAIQK

-362 TIYKVK
+362 TLYKVK

-385 SDGFK
+385 NDGFK
-390 WNIIYDANRDI
+390 WKVIYDANRDI
-401 VKNPHLI
+401 VKNPDLI
-408 KPGWMLKIPKGA
+408 KPGWILKIPKAA
-420 TKLQEPSKKD
+420 TKLTQPVNPVKEKNT
-430 DANQAIRKEDEPPST
+430 DAIKENEPPAT

>member
-1 MIQNVSLYL
+1 
-10 IVEEYM
+10 M
-16 HINKNIAIIAAIVCL
+16 HVNKNIAVIVVIVCL

-60 ADYYAKDEYAVAKDL
+60 ADYYAKDEYAQAKDL

-89 KAKQNAIESQKKAKE
+89 KAKQNAIDSQEKARE
-104 AYDKALPLLAKDTL
+104 AYNKALPLLAKDTL

-131 YASVLAKEDYAKASE
+131 YASVLAKEDYVKASD

-154 YESKNYLAAYKAALD
+154 YENKNYLATYKAALE

-195 NIVIAQAEGYGAA
+195 NIVIAQAESYGAA
-208 QYAPEKLALAKE
+208 QYAPEKLALAQE
-220 HSAIARTAYDAGELK
+220 YSATARTAYDAGELK

-248 DDAYFAALKATAAKK
+248 DDAYFTALKATAAKK
-263 IEDAQ
+263 IEEAQ
-268 SAIEAAKGTE
+268 AAINTAKGSE

-292 SLAQAKSLFNDAKYK
+292 SLAQAKSLFTDAKYK

-326 KAIAVTPVIEQGK
+326 KAVAITPVIEQGSQ
-339 EGVVVKEEQKEAIQK
+339 GVVVKEDQKEAIQK
-354 KVEEETEY
+354 KVDEETEY
-362 TIYKVK
+362 IIYKVK
-368 YNPAKRDCLWR
+368 YTPAKRDCLWR

-385 SDGFK
+385 NDGFK
-390 WNIIYDANRDI
+390 WKLIYDANRDK
-401 VKNPHLI
+401 VKNPDLI
-408 KPGWMLKIPKGA
+408 KPGWMLKIPKAA
-420 TKLQEPSKKD
+420 TKVTQPV
-430 DANQAIRKEDEPPST
+430 EDENKETVIKENEPPAT

>member
-1 MIQNVSLYL
+1 
-10 IVEEYM
+10 M
-16 HINKNIAIIAAIVCL
+16 HINKNVAVLAAIVCL
-31 SMVTACFEKV
+31 SMITACFEKV

-60 ADYYAKDEYAVAKDL
+60 ADYYAKDEYTAAKDL

-89 KAKQNAIESQKKAKE
+89 KAKQNAQESQKKAKE

-131 YASVLAKEDYAKASE
+131 YASVLAKEDYTKAAD

-154 YESKNYLAAYKAALD
+154 YENKNYLAAYKAALD
-169 ADMYAKNARNV
+169 ADLYAKNARNV

-195 NIVIAQAEGYGAA
+195 NIVIAQAESYGAA

-220 HSAIARTAYDAGELK
+220 HSQIARSAYEAGELK

-248 DDAYFAALKATAAKK
+248 DDAYFVSLKATAAKK
-263 IEDAQ
+263 IEEAQAAIDAAKG
-268 SAIEAAKGTE
+268 SEAAKL
-278 AAKTSPNDI
+278 SPNDI

-292 SLAQAKSLFNDAKYK
+292 SLVQAKSLFNDGKYK

-314 QAISIAQGVSSK
+314 QAINIAQGVSSK
-326 KAIAVTPVIEQGK
+326 KAVAVAPIVEQQGK
-339 EGVVVKEEQKEAIQK
+339 EGVAVKEEQKEAIQK

-362 TIYKVK
+362 TLYKVK

-385 SDGFK
+385 NDGFK
-390 WNIIYDANRDI
+390 WKVIYDANRDI
-401 VKNPHLI
+401 VKNPDLI
-408 KPGWMLKIPKGA
+408 KPGWILKIPKAA
-420 TKLQEPSKKD
+420 TKLTQPVNPVKEKNT
-430 DANQAIRKEDEPPST
+430 DAIKENEPPAT